1 MNFLTSKW
9 VIMIAI
15 LVVVLFVL
23 YFLGK
28 KSIHHEISIN
38 ASPEK
43 VWKVLTNMDDYDEWN
58 PTMKLVNGDVKVGNK
73 VTYQFTQDENNIS
86 EIPATVK
93 QLIPNK
99 LLNQSGG
106 IPFVLTYNHKYILE
120 LENDGTKVT
129 IHEDYRGIG
138 VNFWNPKL
146 VELAYKRLNKALKE
160 RAEK

>member
-9 VIMIAI
+9 FLITAI
-15 LVVVLFVL
+15 LVVIFLVL

-28 KSIHHEISIN
+28 KSVHHEISIN
-38 ASPEK
+38 ATPQK
-43 VWKVLTNMDDYDEWN
+43 VWKVLTNMSAYDEWN
-58 PTMKLVNGDVKVGNK
+58 PTMKLVNGEIKVGNK

-93 QLIPNK
+93 QIIPNK

-120 LENDGTKVT
+120 PENGGTKVT
-129 IHEDYRGIG
+129 IHEDYSGIG
-138 VNFWNPKL
+138 VNFWNPKP
-146 VELAYKRLNKALKE
+146 VELAYERLNKALKE